1 MTRGLTWLKNQPWI
15 WSFTGAF
22 LIWLLIVSLHS
33 RGAGEAL
40 TTTLDFAVFF
50 VIVGIGQMFVI
61 TLGPGNIDL
70 SIPSTMALGGAVAMK
85 VMNHMGS
92 NIPIA
97 LFYTVLVGVAIGIFN
112 FGLIRFLSIPP
123 IIATLASNLI
133 IMSAAISYGRGL
145 LIQPPVI
152 FSNFTFDKVFGFPIM
167 ALVVIVFAIFM
178 GIVLSRTTYGR
189 SVTAIGQN
197 TRAAWLAGIKVDR
210 ARFFTYTM
218 SALLAALAGA
228 LLSGFSGGST
238 LDLGGEYLLNS
249 IAVVVLG
256 GTSILGGNSN
266 IPGIWGASMFL
277 YLLVAMMNSF
287 GVSEGLRLI
296 LTGACIIAVIIIG
309 SSTEQ
314 EH

>member
-1 MTRGLTWLKNQPWI
+1 MTRGLIWLRNQPWI
-15 WSFTGAF
+15 WSFAGAF
-22 LIWLLIVSLHS
+22 LIWVFIMSF
-33 RGAGEAL
+33 RGQGAGATL
-40 TTTLDFAVFF
+40 TMTLDFSVFF

-85 VMNHMGS
+85 VMNDMGA

-97 LFYTVLVGVAIGIFN
+97 LLYTVLIGVAIGIFN

-133 IMSAAISYGRGL
+133 VMSAAISYGRGL
-145 LIQPPVI
+145 MIKPPEI
-152 FSNFTFDKVFGFPIM
+152 FSDFTMAKVFGFPIM
-167 ALVVIVFAIFM
+167 ALVVIIFAVFM
-178 GIVLSRTTYGR
+178 GIILSRTNYGR

-197 TRAAWLAGIKVDR
+197 TRAARLAGIKVNR
-210 ARFFTYTM
+210 ARFITYTM
-218 SALLAALAGA
+218 SAVLASLAGA
-228 LLSGFSGGST
+228 LLSGFSGGSS

-256 GTSILGGNSN
+256 GTSILGGKSN

-277 YLLVAMMNSF
+277 YLLVAMMNTL
-287 GVSEGLRLI
+287 GVSMGLRLV
-296 LTGACIIAVIIIG
+296 LTGACIIAVIVIG
-309 SSTEQ
+309 SGGGN

>member
-1 MTRGLTWLKNQPWI
+1 MIRGLTWLKNQPWI
-15 WSFTGAF
+15 WSFAGAF
-22 LIWLLIVSLHS
+22 LVWLFIVSIHG
-33 RGAGEAL
+33 RGAGATL
-40 TTTLDFAVFF
+40 TMTVDFSVFF

-85 VMNHMGS
+85 VMNDMGS
-92 NIPIA
+92 NIPVA
-97 LFYTVLVGVAIGIFN
+97 LLYTVLIGVAIGIFN

-145 LIQPPVI
+145 MIKPPEI
-152 FSNFTFDKVFGFPIM
+152 FSNFTMAKVFDLPIM
-167 ALVVIVFAIFM
+167 VLVVIVFAILM

-197 TRAAWLAGIKVDR
+197 ARAAWLAGINVAR
-210 ARFFTYTM
+210 AQFITYTM
-218 SALLAALAGA
+218 SAVLAALAGA
-228 LLSGFSGGST
+228 LLSGFSGGSS

-277 YLLVAMMNSF
+277 CLLVAMMNTL
-287 GVSEGLRLI
+287 GVSVGLRLV
-296 LTGACIIAVIIIG
+296 LTGACIISVIIIG
-309 SSTEQ
+309 SSIEKG
-314 EH
+314 H